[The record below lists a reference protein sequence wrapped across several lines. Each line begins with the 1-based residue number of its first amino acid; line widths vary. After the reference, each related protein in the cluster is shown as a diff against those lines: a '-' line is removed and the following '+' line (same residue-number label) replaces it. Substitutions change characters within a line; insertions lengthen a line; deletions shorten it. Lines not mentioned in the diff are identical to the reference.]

1 MARRSAL
8 VSLLAIACVAAMQPV
23 LAQNRAA
30 RPLTIYVVDVEGGN
44 GVLFVSPTGESLL
57 MDTGN
62 AGAAAQRDAGRI
74 MEAVRDAGLTQI
86 DNLIITHWH
95 GDHFGGLAE
104 IAKQIPIKHYW
115 DHGPNVQPGQAAD
128 DFLKNV
134 YADLI
139 SKSQHTVAKPGD
151 KIPLGATNVT
161 VVISAGVPIAAMKG
175 NGAGQRNPECANFQ
189 PIDANMEDPMSVG
202 ILVSYGKFRALHL
215 GDNTRNKEFELACPV
230 NRIGT
235 VDLMLGMHH
244 GQSSSNSPVL
254 VHAVRPRVAIVNNG
268 TRKGGEPFSMQ
279 SMFSSPGL
287 EDVWQMHFSLLSGQ
301 EYTVPGAFIANTI
314 DQPESSMPIG
324 QYTPPPQGQQAPPA
338 PVHNGKSYFF
348 KVTAQQDGTFT
359 VTNTRN
365 NFSKTYRQGQINA
378 TK

>member
-1 MARRSAL
+1 MKAIRAL
-8 VSLLAIACVAAMQPV
+8 LSLAAVVCLAAPV
-23 LAQNRAA
+23 LAQRATK
-30 RPLTIYVVDVEGGN
+30 PLTIYVVDVEGGN

-74 MEAVRDAGLTQI
+74 MEAIHDAGLTQI

-104 IAKQIPIKHYW
+104 VAKQIPIKHYW

-139 SKSQHTVAKPGD
+139 SKAQHTVAKPGD

-161 VVISAGVPIAAMKG
+161 VVVSGGEPIAALK
-175 NGAGQRNPECANFQ
+175 GAGQRNPECANFQ
-189 PIDANMEDPMSVG
+189 PIDNNMEDPMSVG
-202 ILVSYGKFRALHL
+202 IMVTYGKFKALHL
-215 GDNTRNKEFELACPV
+215 GDNTRNIEFKLACPV
-230 NRIGT
+230 NRLGT

-287 EDVWQMHFSLLSGQ
+287 EDIWMEHFSLLSGQ
-301 EYTVPGAFIANTI
+301 EYTVPGAFIANQL
-314 DQPESSMPIG
+314 DQPDTAIPVAPWN
-324 QYTPPPQGQQAPPA
+324 PPPQGQQAPPA
-338 PVHNGKSYFF
+338 PVHNGKSYFI
-348 KVTAQQDGTFT
+348 KVTAQSDGTFT

-365 NFSKTYRQGQINA
+365 NFSKTYRPGGINA

>member
-8 VSLLAIACVAAMQPV
+8 VSLLAIACLAAPS

-30 RPLTIYVVDVEGGN
+30 KPLTIYVVDVEGGN

-74 MEAVRDAGLTQI
+74 MEAVHDAGLTQI

-161 VVISAGVPIAAMKG
+161 VVISAGMPIATMKG

-189 PIDANMEDPMSVG
+189 PIDNNQEDPMSVG

-365 NFSKTYRQGQINA
+365 NFSKTYRPGDTNA
-378 TK
+378 TR

>member
-1 MARRSAL
+1 MTRRI
-8 VSLLAIACVAAMQPV
+8 LLALATVVCVAAMQPV

-44 GVLFVSPTGESLL
+44 GVLFVSPSGESLL

-134 YADLI
+134 YADLS
-139 SKSQHTVAKPGD
+139 SKAQHTVAKPGD

-161 VVISAGVPIAAMKG
+161 VVISAGVPIAPMKG

-189 PIDANMEDPMSVG
+189 PIDNNMEDPMSVG

-314 DQPESSMPIG
+314 DQPESAMPIG
-324 QYTPPPQGQQAPPA
+324 QYTPPPQGQQAPAA
-338 PVHNGKSYFF
+338 PVHNGKAYFF

-365 NFSKTYRQGQINA
+365 NFSKTYRRGEINA

>member
-1 MARRSAL
+1 MKRA
-8 VSLLAIACVAAMQPV
+8 LLALAAVVCVAAPA

-30 RPLTIYVVDVEGGN
+30 KPLTIYVVDVEGGN

-104 IAKQIPIKHYW
+104 VAKQIPIKHYW

-139 SKSQHTVAKPGD
+139 SKAQHTVAKPGD

-161 VVISAGVPIAAMKG
+161 VVISAGMPIAPMKG

-189 PIDANMEDPMSVG
+189 PIDNNLEDPMSVG

-365 NFSKTYRQGQINA
+365 NFSKTYRPGGVNA

>member
-1 MARRSAL
+1 MARKSAL
-8 VSLLAIACVAAMQPV
+8 LTLLAVVCLVAPA

-30 RPLTIYVVDVEGGN
+30 KPLTIYVVDVEGGN

-74 MEAVRDAGLTQI
+74 MEAVHDAGLTQI

-139 SKSQHTVAKPGD
+139 SKAQHTVAKPGD
-151 KIPLGATNVT
+151 RIPLGATNVT
-161 VVISAGVPIAAMKG
+161 VVISAGMPIAPMKG

-189 PIDANMEDPMSVG
+189 PIDNNMEDPMSVG

-324 QYTPPPQGQQAPPA
+324 QYAPPPQGQQAPPA

-365 NFSKTYRQGQINA
+365 NFSKTYRPGGVNA